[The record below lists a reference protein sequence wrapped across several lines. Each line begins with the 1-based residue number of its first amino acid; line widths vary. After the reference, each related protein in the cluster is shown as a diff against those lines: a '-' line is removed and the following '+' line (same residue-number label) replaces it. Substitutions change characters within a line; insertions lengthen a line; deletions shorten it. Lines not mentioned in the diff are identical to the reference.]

1 MSLSSIIQYATLF
14 SLLIGLLGLG
24 TAMLI
29 HRQQVTTQIFL
40 AVSSRD
46 REPVIGTVF
55 GERPAILVRRTLS
68 RSSCHRDKSNPFRHV
83 PKRPSFREC
92 RCPNQAGISSIL
104 SADRRSS
111 SIVGRPKYQ

>member
-1 MSLSSIIQYATLF
+1 MRLNSIIQYATLF
-14 SLLIGLLGLG
+14 SLFIGLLGLG

-55 GERPAILVRRTLS
+55 GERAS
-68 RSSCHRDKSNPFRHV
+68 YSCS
-83 PKRPSFREC
+83 
-92 RCPNQAGISSIL
+92 PNTFA
-104 SADRRSS
+104 
-111 SIVGRPKYQ
+111 